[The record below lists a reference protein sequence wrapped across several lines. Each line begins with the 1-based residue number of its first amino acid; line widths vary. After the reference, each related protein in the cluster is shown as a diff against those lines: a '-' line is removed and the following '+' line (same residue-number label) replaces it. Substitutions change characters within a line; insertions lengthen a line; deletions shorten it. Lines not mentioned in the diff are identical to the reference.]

1 MTDPVFL
8 DDYDFILKL
17 NAEAPTKP
25 PMPLVSEYIHER
37 RILPPG
43 TPKPGPL
50 DIHYAPYSIEIMD
63 AMGPYSGVNI
73 VSILKAAQTT
83 LTSAAENCIAY
94 YIDEKPEEI
103 LYCSGT
109 DDLLTKW
116 TKRLESL
123 ISSCGFRDKIVAQND
138 DNKKSRKAGDK
149 AKSKEYAGGSL
160 SLASLQ
166 APASLRMESKKIIFI
181 DEIDAAPPNL
191 STGEGSGL
199 KVVHARAMGFG
210 SRGKFMEYSTPTTYE
225 RSTIFKRYELG
236 DQRKYFVPCV
246 KCGHMQELDWQ
257 RLQPEYDDK
266 GYLIEAYYECEKE
279 GCKYLHRNHEK
290 TWMMALENGA
300 EWRPTNMHPQSK
312 KHRSYYISAMYSPV
326 GMVSWTDFYQ
336 EYLDSLEDPDARQPF
351 MNNFVGLPYKE
362 EGHRPDH
369 KKISKYTGEYKMK
382 SVPDEV
388 IFLTMAADVQRGKEK
403 YQAMSPDELDRVTE
417 KLIESKGADNVW
429 KTERLPRIE
438 FEIMGVGLNLKTW
451 LIDYGVVYGHTTLGP
466 HEGAFRKLR
475 EMIESGKFSYL
486 KKDGQKMAPVMVF
499 IDASDGMTRQ
509 SVFDF
514 CHGWPKVFPIVNHA
528 EMKLKKDKMIDEAS
542 PFDIDRYRFKNKAK
556 DGGAHYLL
564 SVNHYKARLYRNLN
578 TPRNQSG
585 NQAPT
590 FCDFPRDT
598 PEHYFK
604 MLTAEEMREDG
615 SFHRSESVP
624 AEALDCRA
632 YNLAV
637 EDIFLDL
644 KVEEA
649 KKAARLMRYKK
660 GPRKGERMYSDSEV
674 DDIDSKWVLNQMK
687 QG

>member
-1 MTDPVFL
+1 MT
-8 DDYDFILKL
+8 
-17 NAEAPTKP
+17 
-25 PMPLVSEYIHER
+25 
-37 RILPPG
+37 
-43 TPKPGPL
+43 
-50 DIHYAPYSIEIMD
+50 
-63 AMGPYSGVNI
+63 
-73 VSILKAAQTT
+73 
-83 LTSAAENCIAY
+83 
-94 YIDEKPEEI
+94 
-103 LYCSGT
+103 
-109 DDLLTKW
+109 
-116 TKRLESL
+116 
-123 ISSCGFRDKIVAQND
+123 
-138 DNKKSRKAGDK
+138 
-149 AKSKEYAGGSL
+149 
-160 SLASLQ
+160 SLQ
-166 APASLRMESKKIIFI
+166 SPAGMRSESNQVLLV
-181 DEIDAAPPNL
+181 DEVDAAPKETT
-191 STGEGSGL
+191 TGEGNYLGILDGRTAAYGSNW
-199 KVVHARAMGFG
+199 KVINT
-210 SRGKFMEYSTPTTYE
+210 STPATFE
-225 RSTIFKRYELG
+225 GSVIHPEFEAG
-236 DQRKYFVPCV
+236 DQRYYYVPCLLCGTYFVYDFKYFVPIN
-246 KCGHMQELDWQ
+246 
-257 RLQPEYDDK
+257 DK
-266 GYLIEAYYECEKE
+266 HGYLERVFHECPNCNREIWNSNKFE
-279 GCKYLHRNHEK
+279 
-290 TWMMALENGA
+290 MMRIDHA
-300 EWRPTNMHPQSK
+300 EWRPTAIPQDRA
-312 KHRSYYISAMYSPV
+312 HRSYQISGLYSPFA
-326 GMVSWTDFYQ
+326 SWERVYKANLKAQ
-336 EYLDSLEDPDARQPF
+336 EDPTLKPSFVNLWEGRPF
-351 MNNFVGLPYKE
+351 KE

-388 IFLTMAADVQRGKEK
+388 IFLTMSADVQRGKEK
-403 YQAMSPDELDRVTE
+403 YQAMSPDELDRVTA

-578 TPRNQSG
+578 TPRNHSG

-624 AEALDCRA
+624 AEALDNRA

-687 QG
+687 APA